1 MKYLLSIILLVV
13 GTSCFANTTHRE
25 YQFENDSVKVWKT
38 IIYPNSPLKFHRHD
52 YPRVIVGLVGGVL
65 TRIEESG
72 EVSYLNIETGKAYW
86 YEADEPGLHWDMN
99 ESDAPIEVMLIEVR
113 K

>member
-1 MKYLLSIILLVV
+1 MKYLMSLALIIF
-13 GTSCFANTTHRE
+13 GSSCFADTTHRE
-25 YQFENDSVKVWKT
+25 YQLENGSVKAWKT
-38 IIYPNSPLKFHRHD
+38 IIYPNSPLKLHRHD
-52 YPRVIVGLVGGVL
+52 YPRVIVGLVGGVI

-86 YEADEPGLHWDMN
+86 YEADEPGLHLDMN
-99 ESDAPIEVMLIEVR
+99 ESDTPIEVMLIEVR